1 MRNCAF
7 ILLVCKKCLIFVN
20 VCFWCGILKN
30 KINCLLVQDNISN
43 EEIKNLIYTI
53 RGKQVMLDIDVV
65 RLYHYDTRIIN
76 ETVSRNKR
84 RFPIDFCFQLT
95 EE

>member
-1 MRNCAF
+1 
-7 ILLVCKKCLIFVN
+7 
-20 VCFWCGILKN
+20 
-30 KINCLLVQDNISN
+30 
-43 EEIKNLIYTI
+43 
-53 RGKQVMLDIDVV
+53 MLDSDVV